1 MRGRTKRIFYVL
13 FLSFI
18 MLIASISTV
27 YGAEEERIKI
37 SHSYGFENVFKWGS
51 LIPVTI
57 EIDNNLKNI
66 DGEIQIEIPVNDNQ
80 NGGIN
85 MGDSVTVY
93 SQNIN
98 LPLNTK
104 KKVTINIPMAR
115 NVSSLKMNILE
126 GKNNIFS
133 KDLSIGA
140 GLNPTDIII
149 GTLSDDFN
157 SVSYINKI
165 SVDGP
170 NIGKRIYNTKLV
182 KLDENSLSE
191 DLNVL
196 KPLNILL
203 INNFDTSKISK
214 AKYETIK
221 QWVENGGFLLIGTGP
236 SHNKTLAIFK
246 DNFLNGDI
254 GTIANLETKSIN
266 KLVDSSSTNSMKLDV
281 LNIGIK
287 DSSSLLA
294 EGNTTLVQ
302 RLEKGKGAVVVAGF
316 DFGLSPL
323 ANWPLNSSFGEQLIG
338 QALPDYYKD
347 NGYDRIAYG
356 GASGN
361 ISYSLG
367 NIPELPTPNA
377 SSLIII
383 FFIYILIVAPVN
395 YFILKKKDKRE
406 FMWFTVPALSIIFA
420 AIVYFAGAPTRMTAP
435 VANVLSTIEI
445 DSKGNQLV
453 QSYGTVITPKKSD
466 IKVEPQE
473 GMSIR
478 PLANLEYSDR
488 GMAPNGNDSK
498 KEKSI
503 YSKVTQSPKTTLE
516 FYNTGVFGQYS
527 FIINSD
533 EARKG
538 TIQSEVNFS
547 DNKLT
552 GSIKNNSGLDL
563 DDCYIITSN
572 NYVSIGAIKNGEVKN
587 INEPTNAYTGM
598 YYELMDKMFGIRYG
612 GTITDFKQ
620 IKERRIAEQKR
631 ALMQYYF
638 ESTGGKITN
647 SIILAITESPVTK
660 DILVNEEAVKKYGKT
675 LVVSQLNLTYI
686 KDGKAEYPAGS
697 IQPEVKIEQN
707 GKLGYDQM
715 AGIIHGESGVVEFNY
730 YIDPKVKVE
739 KLELKEA
746 ESDPRFGKFGA
757 IQGKGYAFN
766 STKND
771 WEEIDY
777 KSFSIGED
785 KVSQYLTKE
794 NSFKLKIDVIG
805 MQGAGTIPQ
814 IYVKGSVK

>member
-1 MRGRTKRIFYVL
+1 MRRERKGILYILLLT
-13 FLSFI
+13 FI
-18 MLIASISTV
+18 MLLTSVSTV
-27 YGAEEERIKI
+27 YGAEEDKLKV

-66 DGEIQIEIPVNDNQ
+66 DGEIQIELPVNDNQ
-80 NGGIN
+80 NGGMNIGN
-85 MGDSVTVY
+85 SVTVY

-115 NVSSLKMNILE
+115 NVTSLKMNILE
-126 GKNNIFS
+126 AKNNIFT

-157 SVSYINKI
+157 SVSYINKVSI
-165 SVDGP
+165 DGAST
-170 NIGKRIYNTKLV
+170 GKRVYNTKLV
-182 KLDENSLSE
+182 KLDENSISE
-191 DLNVL
+191 DFSVL
-196 KPLNILL
+196 KSINILF
-203 INNFDTSKISK
+203 INNFDTSKLSK
-214 AKYETIK
+214 AKYEAIK
-221 QWVENGGFLLIGTGP
+221 QWVEKGGLLLIGTGP
-236 SHNKTLAIFK
+236 SHSKTLAVFK

-254 GTIANLETKSIN
+254 GSLASVETKSIN
-266 KLVDSSSTNSMKLDV
+266 KLVDSSSTTSMKLDV

-287 DSSSLLA
+287 DSSALLT

-302 RLEKGKGAVVVAGF
+302 KIEKGKGAVVVAGF

-323 ANWPLNSSFGEQLIG
+323 VNWPLNSGFGEQLIG
-338 QALPDYYKD
+338 QAIPAYYKD
-347 NGYDRIAYG
+347 SSYDRMAYG
-356 GASGN
+356 GYMGN

-367 NIPELPTPNA
+367 NIPELPTPKA

-383 FFIYILIVAPVN
+383 FFVYILIVAPVN

-406 FMWFTVPALSIIFA
+406 LMWFTVPALSIIFA
-420 AIVYFAGAPTRMTAP
+420 AIVYFAGTPTRMTAP

-445 DSKGNQLV
+445 DSKGNQAV

-466 IKVEPQE
+466 IKVEPEE

-478 PLANLEYSDR
+478 PLSNLEYYDR
-488 GMAPNGNDSK
+488 GPGVNTNDTE
-498 KEKSI
+498 KEKNI
-503 YSKVTQSPKTTLE
+503 YSKVVQSPKTTLE
-516 FYNTGVFGQYS
+516 FYNTSIFGQYS
-527 FIINSD
+527 FIIDNS
-533 EARKG
+533 EAKKG

-547 DNKLT
+547 DNKIT

-563 DDCYIITSN
+563 NECYIVTSN
-572 NYVSIGAIKNGEVKN
+572 NFVSIGEIKNGEVKN
-587 INEPTNAYTGM
+587 INEPVKAYTGM
-598 YYELMDKMFGIRYG
+598 SYELTEKMFGINYG
-612 GTITDFKQ
+612 GPLRDAKQ

-631 ALMQYYF
+631 SLMQAYF
-638 ESTGGKITN
+638 EGLGNKITN
-647 SIILAITESPVTK
+647 SVILAITDSPVTK
-660 DILVNEEAVKKYGKT
+660 DIIVNEEAVKKFGKT
-675 LVVSQLNLTYI
+675 LVVSQLNLSYI
-686 KDGKAEYPAGS
+686 KEGKAEYPLGS
-697 IQPEVKIEQN
+697 IQPEVVLGQN
-707 GKLGYDQM
+707 SKLGYDQM
-715 AGIIHGESGVVEFNY
+715 GGIIHGESGAIEFTYSVE
-730 YIDPKVKVE
+730 PKIKVE

-757 IQGKGYAFN
+757 IQGKGYAWN

-777 KSFSIGED
+777 KNFSVGED
-785 KVSQYLTKE
+785 KVAQYLSKE
-794 NSFKLKIDVIG
+794 NKFKLKIDVSG